1 MAFDDLPLQTPDRG
15 TSPAG
20 PRRPSPTRW
29 IVLAAAAVA
38 AISILALWWLS
49 RVEPGTAPT
58 PPATASDAA
67 ARSNRPKQQPLD
79 LPTVDGSDGMVREM
93 VAQLSKHP
101 LLARLLASTTGLV
114 RAGTLAVV
122 QIGDGK
128 TPAVPLGALRPAS
141 RLQIQGTTSG
151 AVDPASYVRWEGAA
165 TALVSVTPAD
175 AAQLYVNLKDLFDQ
189 AYRDLGHPQGDFDEA
204 IVRAIRVLQATP
216 EITAPPVLL
225 QRPGYFEYED
235 PSLRA
240 LQPVQKQLLLLG
252 PENRRR
258 VLAWLRQFAINLD
271 LAL

>member
-1 MAFDDLPLQTPDRG
+1 MAFDDLPLQGPEG
-15 TSPAG
+15 AAAPP
-20 PRRPSPTRW
+20 PRRSSPTRW
-29 IVLAAAAVA
+29 IVLGAAAVA

-49 RVEPGTAPT
+49 RAQPGTAP
-58 PPATASDAA
+58 PPPTTATEAA

-79 LPTVDGSDGMVREM
+79 LPTVDGSDAMVREM
-93 VAQLSKHP
+93 VALLSQHP
-101 LLARLLASTTGLV
+101 LLARLLASTTGIV

-128 TPAVPLGALRPAS
+128 TPAVPLASLRPAS
-141 RLQIQGTTSG
+141 RLRIQGTTSG
-151 AVDPASYVRWEGAA
+151 AIDPASYVRWEGAA

-175 AAQLYVNLKDLFDQ
+175 AAQLYVNVKDLFDQ
-189 AYRDLGHPQGDFDEA
+189 AYRDLGHPQGDFDAA
-204 IVRAIRVLQATP
+204 IVRAIRILEATP

-240 LQPVQKQLLLLG
+240 LQPVQKQLMLLG

-258 VLAWLRQFAINLD
+258 VLTWLRQFATNLD
-271 LAL
+271 LKLS